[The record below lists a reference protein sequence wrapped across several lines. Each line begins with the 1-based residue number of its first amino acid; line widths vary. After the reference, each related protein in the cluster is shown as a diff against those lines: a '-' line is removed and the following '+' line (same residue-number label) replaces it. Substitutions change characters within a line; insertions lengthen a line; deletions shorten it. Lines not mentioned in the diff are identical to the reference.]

1 MKDITHFL
9 SKVALLMAL
18 EQTPP
23 FHSNLSTLHL
33 KPCVGAAIVWVERAK
48 THSIHVA
55 LILASVL
62 GTYCAWQL
70 WRQLQ
75 KGCGSA
81 SAHTRQLQKMVNL
94 FLARGFLPLPCKRQG
109 IAEHVTLSILTST
122 NHDRA

>member
-81 SAHTRQLQKMVNL
+81 SAHTTVAKNGEPVFGAWLLASSLQK
-94 FLARGFLPLPCKRQG
+94 ARYC
-109 IAEHVTLSILTST
+109 
-122 NHDRA
+122 